1 MAKIYTK
8 NKSYSGYTASVKFN
22 QGVGETNDPYLIEW
36 FRAAGFE
43 VVLPEQVEDNFDLAK
58 MKKDELIALA
68 EEKGLEVNQKM
79 TKDQI
84 IDLIEAEEE
93 EAEDL
98 EGDQEEESEDEE
110 GEKDEEAGE

>member
-8 NKSYSGYTASVKFN
+8 NKNYSGYTASVKFN

-43 VVLPEQVEDNFDLAK
+43 VVFTEQVEGVDLAK

-84 IDLIEAEEE
+84 IDLIEAEE
-93 EAEDL
+93 AEDL
-98 EGDQEEESEDEE
+98 EGDQEEEPEDEE